1 MHSFSFVKINTGD
14 DVVGQNDDGGDVG
27 ENDCDDDD
35 YDQDDGD
42 DDEDDCDDCDSDHL
56 QVWQP
61 TEEGKEGSQLTTILP
76 HHTHNCTIPT
86 IAIPQ
91 Y

>member
-1 MHSFSFVKINTGD
+1 MIFTVTVISITTDNNIIMHSFSFVKINTGD
-14 DVVGQNDDGGDVG
+14 DVVGKNDDGGDVG

-56 QVWQP
+56 QVW
-61 TEEGKEGSQLTTILP
+61 
-76 HHTHNCTIPT
+76 
-86 IAIPQ
+86 
-91 Y
+91 